1 MQFSIA
7 TLFAVMAAI
16 AVAQPVAPPSNVLN
30 RRQAVSAEVASMT
43 DADGNV
49 IAYDTAGVKFPMKDA
64 GN

>member
-1 MQFSIA
+1 MLITDRFCSDVVTPQM
-7 TLFAVMAAI
+7 AVRSVI
-16 AVAQPVAPPSNVLN
+16 N

-49 IAYDTAGVKFPMKDA
+49 IAYNAAGVKFPMKDA